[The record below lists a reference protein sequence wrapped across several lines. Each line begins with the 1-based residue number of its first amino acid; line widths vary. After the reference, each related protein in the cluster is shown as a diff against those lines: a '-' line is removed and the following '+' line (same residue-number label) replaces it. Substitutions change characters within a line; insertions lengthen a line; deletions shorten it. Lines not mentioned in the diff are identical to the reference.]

1 MKVVDGFF
9 MRNSE
14 EMITFAPNDSP
25 KKNNDSAFYGRLDSK
40 LQ

>member
-14 EMITFAPNDSP
+14 ELITFVPNDSP
-25 KKNNDSAFYGRLDSK
+25 KKNSDLPFYGGFGSK
-40 LQ
+40 L